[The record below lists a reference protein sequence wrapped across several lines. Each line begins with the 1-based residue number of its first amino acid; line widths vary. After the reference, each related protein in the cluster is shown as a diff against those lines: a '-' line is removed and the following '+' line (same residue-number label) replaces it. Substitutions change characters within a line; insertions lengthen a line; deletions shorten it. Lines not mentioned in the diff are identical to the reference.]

1 MYIVM
6 ALSYQEILVMFTD
19 FFQKWKQEFMDFFW
33 FNILQGLNDS
43 TYINYFLCM
52 FYESLLFF
60 LLCVPFV
67 FFLDWVK
74 IVIFDILT

>member
-1 MYIVM
+1 MCIVM
-6 ALSYQEILVMFTD
+6 ALSYQEKLSDVHWLF
-19 FFQKWKQEFMDFFW
+19 WKVKAGIHGSFW

-43 TYINYFLCM
+43 IYINYFLYM

-60 LLCVPFV
+60 LLCLPFV
-67 FFLDWVK
+67 FLLDWVK